1 MRLQAESQEEEQT
14 SKLKVGGILTLE
26 EWREETGQYAE
37 EEAQRARGRCL
48 QHTRPALVALSG
60 QPWGSASGLEN

>member
-26 EWREETGQYAE
+26 EQREETGQYAE
-37 EEAQRARGRCL
+37 EEAQRARGGCL
-48 QHTRPALVALSG
+48 QHTRPGLVALSG